1 MIFLYDVM
9 YGLSNN
15 VLLLQ
20 NRDLWEVRVGQEASL
35 REARG
40 QLSCRDEEV
49 ASMFKITLVG
59 SVKHLST
66 AAGGEAE
73 AGPGRREAGE
83 GDGGDCGQRPGQ
95 AGPPGQSEEEEF

>member
-49 ASMFKITLVG
+49 GSRLTLGG

-83 GDGGDCGQRPGQ
+83 GDGGDRGQRPGQ
-95 AGPPGQSEEEEF
+95 AGPPGQSKEEEF